1 MSEQLEW
8 KEELNTERMRRAY
21 NFINWLMYE
30 MQEGRVELM
39 KLPNSIVFVKMAENG
54 MIDEVTAKE
63 HTDLFLSWESGINYS
78 LNDIRTYNNV
88 ENEAVKL
95 YKCLQPHTSQADWTP
110 DATPSLWKEIG
121 ISPSGIPEWSQPISA
136 VDAYMTGD
144 EVMYNGVHYRST
156 VDNNVWSPEVY
167 GWEIVA

>member
-54 MIDEVTAKE
+54 MIDETTAKE
-63 HTDLFLSWESGINYS
+63 HMDLFLNWEAGVNYS
-78 LNDIRTYNNV
+78 VNEIRTYG
-88 ENEAVKL
+88 EEQKL
-95 YKCLQPHTSQADWTP
+95 YKCLQAHKSQADWTP
-110 DATPSLWKEIG
+110 DVTPSLWKEIG

-136 VDAYMTGD
+136 GDAYMTGD
-144 EVMYNGVHYRST
+144 EVMYNGVKYRST
-156 VDNNVWSPEVY
+156 VDNNVWAPDMY
-167 GWEIVA
+167 PQGWEAVV